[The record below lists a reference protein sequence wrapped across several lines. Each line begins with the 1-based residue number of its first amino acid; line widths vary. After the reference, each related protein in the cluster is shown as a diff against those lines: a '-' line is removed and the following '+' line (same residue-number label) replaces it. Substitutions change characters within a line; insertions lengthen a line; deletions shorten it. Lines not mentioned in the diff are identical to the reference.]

1 MNQPA
6 AKRTPPVKQ
15 LPPDVLDILREQAK
29 SKTQIEMADELGISA
44 SYVNK
49 AIHDKYQ
56 GDIEK
61 LCARVRGLWA
71 GSTVECPVLGAINTK
86 VCQDQQG
93 HPACW
98 SNPMRAALTRSCRK
112 CPHAQHN
119 KPASAEAITEGA

>member
-6 AKRTPPVKQ
+6 AKKTQPVKQ

-29 SKTQIEMADELGISA
+29 SKTQVEMADELGVST

-49 AIHDKYQ
+49 AIHDKYT

-119 KPASAEAITEGA
+119 KQASVEAITEGA